1 MHEVT
6 AATPPMSGIRSPL
19 AWGMGALLAL
29 ACALRGWQGWHA
41 ALWLDE
47 VALAL
52 PLRDLGFWQLLTQP
66 LPHEQ
71 AAPKGFLLLEKAAIT
86 VFGSHDHVL
95 RALPWLMSLAGVF
108 AFAALAR
115 ALLPAVAALI
125 AVMLFATAAPLVY
138 FSAVVKPYA
147 VDVAVTV
154 LLLALAWRLMQRPLP
169 VRTFAGLTVAGALSL
184 FLSYPA
190 LLVLGAVTL
199 PVALSLRS
207 SPEGRASAGAAV
219 LLCVAWGAAALAAVA
234 LARAAADPDSRAY
247 LEAFWAAGFP
257 PDTWQHWQATAWPW
271 PRLAA
276 LVGGRNQASLG
287 YPWPQAYL
295 AFAGL
300 GFLAVWRRHWRAGWL
315 LTAPL
320 LAALAAAG
328 LREYPLGGRVSLFL
342 LPIAILAIAAG
353 IDVLARTLLPRAPRM
368 AAGLALVLALPT
380 AWPLLRA
387 PPPYRVEPVA
397 ELLDRMRAHH
407 RPDDSIY
414 VHYATAPAFQ
424 WYAPAAGFA
433 RARYR
438 VGGCHRG
445 RLRRYVEE
453 LATFR
458 GQARVWVVIAHAAGR
473 RGERRIL
480 LRTLDAFG
488 RRLHHLQVKARTFGF
503 NALPAEAFLYD
514 LSGAQPWPAAP
525 EPVMPLGRAPG
536 CEFGPE
542 VMAESDFACGAHSRC
557 VPVARPAAR

>member
-1 MHEVT
+1 MRAVP
-6 AATPPMSGIRSPL
+6 AATPLTSGIRAPL
-19 AWGMGALLAL
+19 AWGIGGLLAL
-29 ACALRGWQGWHA
+29 ACALRVWQGWHA

-47 VALAL
+47 IALAL
-52 PLRDLGFWQLLTQP
+52 PLRDLELWPLLTQP

-86 VFGSHDHVL
+86 VFGSHDHAL

-115 ALLPAVAALI
+115 ALLPPLAALV
-125 AVMLFATAAPLVY
+125 ALMLFATATPLIY

-147 VDVAVTV
+147 VDAAVTV

-207 SPEGRASAGAAV
+207 SPEGRASPGAAV

-234 LARAAADPDSRAY
+234 LARAATDPHSRAY
-247 LEAFWAAGFP
+247 LEAFWATGFP
-257 PDTWQHWQATAWPW
+257 PDSWQRWQATAWPW

-295 AFAGL
+295 ALAGL
-300 GFLAVWRRHWRAGWL
+300 GFLAVWRRHWRGGWL

-342 LPIAILAIAAG
+342 LPIVILAIAAG
-353 IDVLARTLLPRAPRM
+353 IDALARTLLPRAPRM

-397 ELLDRMRAHH
+397 ELLDRMRAHR

-433 RARYR
+433 RASFQ

-445 RLRRYVEE
+445 RPRRYVEE

-458 GQARVWVVIAHAAGR
+458 GRPRVWVVIAHAAGR

-480 LRTLDAFG
+480 LGTLEAFG
-488 RRLHHLQVKARTFGF
+488 QRLHHLQVKARTFGF

-514 LSGAQPWPAAP
+514 LSGVPALPSAL
-525 EPVMPLGRAPG
+525 EPAVPLPRAPG

-542 VMAESDFACGAHSRC
+542 VMATSDFVCGVQRRC
-557 VPVARPAAR
+557 VAAPRTSGR